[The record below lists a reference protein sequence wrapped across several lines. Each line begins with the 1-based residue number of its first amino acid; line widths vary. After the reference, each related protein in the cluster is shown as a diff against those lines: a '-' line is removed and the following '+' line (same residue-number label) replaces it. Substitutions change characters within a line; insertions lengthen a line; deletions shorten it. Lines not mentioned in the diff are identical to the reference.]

1 MAASHRLSKEH
12 QKIDSHKNNLISSFE
27 FHDQA
32 IRLESRL
39 QEDSFP
45 SGDDMI
51 DEDIGGGIGD
61 IVYPKIGTF

>member
-1 MAASHRLSKEH
+1 MKYKSPRMEV
-12 QKIDSHKNNLISSFE
+12 IVFTCEDV
-27 FHDQA
+27 
-32 IRLESRL
+32 IRT
-39 QEDSFP
+39 